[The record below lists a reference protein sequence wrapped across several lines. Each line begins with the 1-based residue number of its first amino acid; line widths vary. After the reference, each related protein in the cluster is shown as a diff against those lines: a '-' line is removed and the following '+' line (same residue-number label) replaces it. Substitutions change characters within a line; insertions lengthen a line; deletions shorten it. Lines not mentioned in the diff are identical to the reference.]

1 MQDQPLYKLA
11 SRFRP
16 ELKTLEGVTQLQA
29 VTEVLQTLYLTPFA
43 LITVIW
49 LSIVTQPMDFQANW
63 LPVALLFIGFLITN
77 NQTAII
83 LIEVEPQKNLMSTSS
98 LGVILLWVG
107 VFLFGPVMIWISILT
122 DGITNLIEAWR
133 NKQLS
138 QNVFWGPF
146 STFLQNIAHALGS
159 LMGLAVYQ
167 AFGGTYP
174 FTETNL
180 IGWIPAFLAILIA
193 AVFSSAFLVPIL
205 AQISKLSG
213 MAFSRFMVGN
223 LVVTVGLTILVP
235 APFAI
240 PVALIYSHSGLTAFA
255 FILLGL
261 VLANLLTHHLSQ
273 TNLRSMRQSREM
285 TELEKLG
292 EAILQSPPDGSTLTD
307 VLTKHITPMFSNAL
321 DIFEIRIFDD
331 IELPGFI
338 SQNGLHIMH
347 PHQTSMPPDS
357 VWDNLKRSDE
367 DFLILQNQTPTGTQG
382 VYGYAIITKMFSVTS
397 VGEDTKAECIGGIY
411 LLRHKRFARTID
423 SLATLQALGSQIA
436 SVLYRAQVHQ
446 ETLAAEKM
454 TQELEFAGKIQST
467 FLPES
472 VPQLDGWG
480 LAASLIPARQTSGD
494 FYDFIILDGN
504 KIGLLIADVADK
516 GTGAALYMALSR
528 TLLRTFAQQF
538 PDSPGDVFR
547 MANNRIF
554 EDSRADQFVTA
565 FYGVLNL
572 ESGQFVY
579 ANAGHNPTFLLR
591 AENGQEPKA
600 LKRTGVALGA
610 MEELTWESAS
620 LQLNKGDLLLFYTDG
635 VVEAQNENDEFFN
648 EEKLLRSG
656 KMNMASG
663 ADVIHNQIMKDLH
676 SFIGKAAQ
684 FDDITML
691 TLKRE

>member
-1 MQDQPLYKLA
+1 MRDQPLYKFA

-16 ELKTLEGVTQLQA
+16 EIKNLEGIKLLQA
-29 VTEVLQTLYLTPFA
+29 VTEVLQVLYLTPFA
-43 LITVIW
+43 LITIIW
-49 LSIVTQPMDFQANW
+49 LSIITKPIDLQANW
-63 LPVALLFIGFLITN
+63 LPIILLFIGFVITN
-77 NQTAII
+77 NQTAVI

-107 VFLFGPVMIWISILT
+107 VFLFGPVMIWFSMLT
-122 DGITNLIEAWR
+122 DGITNFIDAWH

-146 STFLQNIAHALGS
+146 STFLQNVAHALGY
-159 LMGLAVYQ
+159 LVGLSVYQ
-167 AFGGTYP
+167 ALGGTYP

-180 IGWIPAFLAILIA
+180 IGWLPAFLAILIA
-193 AVFSSAFLVPIL
+193 VVYSSSFLIPIL
-205 AQISKLSG
+205 AQISKLSK
-213 MAFSRFMVGN
+213 MAFTPFMVGN
-223 LVVTVGLTILVP
+223 LIVTVGLTILIP
-235 APFAI
+235 GPFAI
-240 PVALIYSHSGLTAFA
+240 PVALIFSYSGLTAFA

-261 VLANLLTHHLSQ
+261 VLANLLAHHLSQ

-292 EAILQSPPDGSTLTD
+292 EAILQSPPDGSSLTD
-307 VLTKHITPMFSNAL
+307 ILKKHITPMFSNEL

-331 IELPGFI
+331 VELPGFN
-338 SQNGLHIMH
+338 SQSGLHIMH

-367 DFLILQNQTPTGTQG
+367 DFLILENQTPAGTQG
-382 VYGYAIITKMFSVTS
+382 VYGYAIITKIFNVTS

-436 SVLYRAQVHQ
+436 SALYRAQVHQ
-446 ETLAAEKM
+446 ETLVAEKM

-472 VPQLDGWG
+472 VPSLEGWG

-494 FYDFIILDGN
+494 FYDFIMLDGN
-504 KIGLLIADVADK
+504 RIGLLIADVADK

-538 PDSPGDVFR
+538 PDSPADVFR
-547 MANNRIF
+547 LANDRIF
-554 EDSRADQFVTA
+554 EDSRADQFVTV
-565 FYGVLNL
+565 FYGVLDL
-572 ESGQFVY
+572 ESGQFIY

-591 AENGQEPKA
+591 AENGQPPEA

-610 MEELTWESAS
+610 MEELNWKSTS

-648 EEKLLRSG
+648 EEQLLRSA
-656 KMNMASG
+656 KINMAST
-663 ADVIHNQIMKDLH
+663 ADVIHNQIMKDLQ
-676 SFIGKAAQ
+676 SFIGNAAQ